1 MMDALIF
8 AAVLGSG
15 LVAGIFFAF
24 STFVMRALGQLPKNQ
39 GIAAMK
45 AINVTVL
52 NPWFF
57 LAFFGTAAVCV
68 PVAFLA
74 FGNAGGTNRAYLLAG
89 CALYLFG
96 CVLVTMVF
104 NVPLNNRLAAAEP
117 ESPAGPSEDQSR
129 SSAQLPKADAQR
141 GITQQPRLFA
151 DLASITGAPCETV
164 LVVGQIQRT
173 SDRPSTSN
181 CKHVTTSR

>member
-1 MMDALIF
+1 MKELMDALIF

-24 STFVMRALGQLPKNQ
+24 SSFVMRALGQLRENQ

-57 LAFFGTAAVCV
+57 LAFFGTGAVCL
-68 PVAFLA
+68 PIAFLA
-74 FGNAGGTNRAYLLAG
+74 LGSAAGIHRAYLLAG
-89 CALYLFG
+89 CALYLLG
-96 CVLVTMVF
+96 CVLVTMAF

-117 ESPAGPSEDQSR
+117 ESSGAEALWADYLSRWTLWNHVRTAASLAAAG
-129 SSAQLPKADAQR
+129 
-141 GITQQPRLFA
+141 LFVMA
-151 DLASITGAPCETV
+151 L
-164 LVVGQIQRT
+164 LQ
-173 SDRPSTSN
+173 
-181 CKHVTTSR
+181 

>member
-1 MMDALIF
+1 MNDLMDTMIF

-24 STFVMRALGQLPKNQ
+24 SSFVMRALGQLREHQ

-52 NPWFF
+52 NPSFV
-57 LAFFGTAAVCV
+57 LAFFGTGVVCL

-74 FGNAGGTNRAYLLAG
+74 FGSAAGMNRASLLAG
-89 CALYLFG
+89 CALYLLG
-96 CVLVTMVF
+96 CVLVTIAF

-117 ESPAGPSEDQSR
+117 ESPG
-129 SSAQLPKADAQR
+129 ADALWADYLSR
-141 GITQQPRLFA
+141 WTLWNHVRTAASFAAAGLFA
-151 DLASITGAPCETV
+151 MAL
-164 LVVGQIQRT
+164 
-173 SDRPSTSN
+173 
-181 CKHVTTSR
+181 

>member
-1 MMDALIF
+1 MDILII

-24 STFVMRALGQLPKNQ
+24 STFVMRALGQLRENQ

-117 ESPAGPSEDQSR
+117 ESPGAEALWAEYLSRWTLWNHVRTAASLAAAG
-129 SSAQLPKADAQR
+129 
-141 GITQQPRLFA
+141 LFA
-151 DLASITGAPCETV
+151 LALCG
-164 LVVGQIQRT
+164 R
-173 SDRPSTSN
+173 
-181 CKHVTTSR
+181 

>member
-1 MMDALIF
+1 MKEFLDILIF
-8 AAVLGSG
+8 TAVLGSG

-24 STFVMRALGQLPKNQ
+24 STFVMRALGQLPQNQ

-57 LAFFGTAAVCV
+57 LAFFGTGAVCL

-74 FGNAGGTNRAYLLAG
+74 LGSAAGTNRAYLLAG
-89 CALYLFG
+89 CALYLLG
-96 CVLVTMVF
+96 CVLVTVAF

-117 ESPAGPSEDQSR
+117 ESPGAAALWADYLSRWTLWNHVRTAASLAAAG
-129 SSAQLPKADAQR
+129 
-141 GITQQPRLFA
+141 LFA
-151 DLASITGAPCETV
+151 LALCG
-164 LVVGQIQRT
+164 R
-173 SDRPSTSN
+173 
-181 CKHVTTSR
+181 